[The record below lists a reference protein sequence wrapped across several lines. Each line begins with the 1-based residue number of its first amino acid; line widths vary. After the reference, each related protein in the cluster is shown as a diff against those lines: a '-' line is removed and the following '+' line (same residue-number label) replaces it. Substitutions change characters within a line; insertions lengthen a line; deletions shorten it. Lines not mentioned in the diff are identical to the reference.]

1 MEFIVKRG
9 AGFIYYLSRDGVPGM
24 RMQDA
29 VGANLAQPVD
39 RIRAHASLPVAVGLG
54 ISNPEQAKLVA
65 ESADAVVIGNA
76 VVNQIA
82 KHGKSENWVHNVAKF
97 VGKIAQATRL

>member
-76 VVNQIA
+76 VVYTP
-82 KHGKSENWVHNVAKF
+82 KDVSVS
-97 VGKIAQATRL
+97 VGPGQMELKLAFN